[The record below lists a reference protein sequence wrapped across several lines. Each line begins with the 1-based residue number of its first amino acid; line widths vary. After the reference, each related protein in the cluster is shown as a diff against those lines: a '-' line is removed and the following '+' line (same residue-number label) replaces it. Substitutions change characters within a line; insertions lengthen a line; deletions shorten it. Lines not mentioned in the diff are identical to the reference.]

1 MGKQLNIQAFDQA
14 QEHFHFSSATKQSAR
29 KNQKANKN
37 CKKKKKKTQC
47 KNCKGI
53 HSQERIW
60 IPRYLL
66 IRTKVETVTCFL
78 KAKK

>member
-37 CKKKKKKTQC
+37 CKKKKKHSVKTV
-47 KNCKGI
+47 KAFIHKKGFGF
-53 HSQERIW
+53 H
-60 IPRYLL
+60 
-66 IRTKVETVTCFL
+66 VTC
-78 KAKK
+78 